1 MRTLIYLFSIAA
13 IVMSFSINS
22 FAQEKQNDKN
32 KNEQKEQRFDTTKSQ
47 QVAPLLVDNLVCPV
61 SGEEIDKDDHTTYT
75 YSGKT
80 YNLCCKKCL
89 KKFKADPEKYI
100 ERLNKNDSPSQDN

>member
-1 MRTLIYLFSIAA
+1 MKT
-13 IVMSFSINS
+13 
-22 FAQEKQNDKN
+22 
-32 KNEQKEQRFDTTKSQ
+32 
-47 QVAPLLVDNLVCPV
+47 
-61 SGEEIDKDDHTTYT
+61 EIDKDDHTTYA